1 MDYSKFDLE
10 YLVSQYEMMEQV
22 YNHPESFGKERIEK
36 MRLAFDS
43 FDKDGNG
50 YLDRVEVGDLLKKHF
65 QEAGIN
71 KKPSQEEIDEFFEKL
86 DEDGSNQIEF
96 QEFKV
101 FMLDNMK
108 RSLLKPLADYL
119 RSEGFN
125 LE

>member
-1 MDYSKFDLE
+1 MDYSKFDME

-50 YLDRVEVGDLLKKHF
+50 ALDREEVADLLKKHF

-71 KKPSQEEIDEFFEKL
+71 KKP
-86 DEDGSNQIEF
+86 N
-96 QEFKV
+96 
-101 FMLDNMK
+101 
-108 RSLLKPLADYL
+108 
-119 RSEGFN
+119 
-125 LE
+125 